1 MTTFHQVSVGL
12 SNGQEKKLQSAMEN
26 FYPISLKL
34 KPDNLIG
41 EHQIMVTQT
50 QLNKINKAKSKRK
63 GIVLKFSQNEI
74 RKTGGSLFSL
84 QKSCHFQMAA
94 KALGLAGLSFGAEKA
109 LKKNFWKWYFSR
121 SC

>member
-84 QKSCHFQMAA
+84 QKLHFQWQQ
-94 KALGLAGLSFGAEKA
+94 KLWDWQDFLLEQ
-109 LKKNFWKWYFSR
+109 KKL
-121 SC
+121 